1 MLSEDKRVYR
11 KSCNIYVKM
20 LQDFLHF
27 VAVCVSAIAK
37 GFGCVIIGLSEK
49 MKQMHP
55 AFPGKENRRDDVE
68 QNKNK

>member
-1 MLSEDKRVYR
+1 VYR

-49 MKQMHP
+49 TKQIYP
-55 AFPGKENRRDDVE
+55 VASGKKNSLDDV
-68 QNKNK
+68 

>member
-1 MLSEDKRVYR
+1 
-11 KSCNIYVKM
+11 M

-37 GFGCVIIGLSEK
+37 EFGCVIIGLSEK
-49 MKQMHP
+49 TKQMHP
-55 AFPGKENRRDDVE
+55 AFTGKENRRDDVE